1 MDVDR
6 NTGNGF
12 LFDVF
17 DASGLLWAIEQAMNF
32 YSLPSETKARQIAR
46 VMRTSATEFTHD
58 RTARAYTE
66 LYEKMLKRPL
76 IPKSDS
82 VPTEV

>member
-1 MDVDR
+1 
-6 NTGNGF
+6 
-12 LFDVF
+12 
-17 DASGLLWAIEQAMNF
+17 
-32 YSLPSETKARQIAR
+32 

>member
-1 MDVDR
+1 M
-6 NTGNGF
+6 
-12 LFDVF
+12 
-17 DASGLLWAIEQAMNF
+17 SF
-32 YSLPSETKARQIAR
+32 YGLPSEAKARQIAR
-46 VMRTSATEFTHD
+46 VMKTSAAEFTHD

-82 VPTEV
+82 VPAEA